1 MAERRVDRTEWA
13 AVVADLLQRETKGNK
28 SALARLVGVKAG
40 ITIDRWIKGTVDVTD
55 ENVRAVARVAGM
67 NPVDLLVRVG
77 YYDAD
82 EVNQAPA
89 VALTAADERAIQII
103 EGSDASPALK
113 RKLVKHVHDMRAEH
127 ERLRAAEVER
137 MLDVA
142 GAKPRKTS

>member
-13 AVVADLLQRETKGNK
+13 AIVTDLLQRESNGNK
-28 SALARLVGVKAG
+28 SAFARLVGVKAG
-40 ITIDRWIKGTVDVTD
+40 ITVDRWQKGTVEVTD
-55 ENVRAVARVAGM
+55 ENVRAVARAVGM

-82 EVNQAPA
+82 EVNQVPSPQ
-89 VALTAADERAIQII
+89 LTAADERAIQII
-103 EGSDASPALK
+103 ENSDASPALK
-113 RKLVKHVHDMRAEH
+113 RKLVKHVHDMRTEH

-142 GAKPRKTS
+142 GAKPRKTT